1 MAAIDPLPEPLQLP
15 RVAIENPSLE
25 IQAAESSQSGPTV
38 AVPDDVELVTV
49 QKPTS
54 TQTNS
59 TYKKIE
65 KKIHKRRRKAETL
78 RLETEKAKAQGLPSP
93 KKVRHAYRCKKCG
106 QPQNKETGHSQYYGQ
121 TYCPNEEGQIPKS
134 EWRKQKAEEREAKK
148 SANL

>member
-25 IQAAESSQSGPTV
+25 IQAAESSQSGPVSGPTV
-38 AVPDDVELVTV
+38 AVPDDVELVPV

-65 KKIHKRRRKAETL
+65 KKYTR
-78 RLETEKAKAQGLPSP
+78 
-93 KKVRHAYRCKKCG
+93 
-106 QPQNKETGHSQYYGQ
+106 
-121 TYCPNEEGQIPKS
+121 EEG
-134 EWRKQKAEEREAKK
+134 RQKP
-148 SANL
+148 LG